1 MPSKQKKGAQKN
13 TNAPQERVPLQSNT
27 NTDLEDSNDLNE
39 SAINTSSIS
48 IAPEWNTLNT
58 QDPTAFDPNN
68 DDPSSKSIF
77 FDTNN
82 DELLTGLFDGYSW
95 CSISEYLNDHDKQTI
110 KIASQLTV
118 ENAKDTGIVHF
129 TCYDTISL
137 STELASIYQFVIQ
150 LIQSTNNSD
159 VDPVYPWNLIYPQ
172 SKATGLPTPSG
183 NGLYLIK
190 LYFCGQWRAI
200 LIDDKVPMFEGKV
213 LFPNIEDTNE
223 LWPQLL
229 TKAILKLLILSN
241 RLEQELSVPLIVQLL
256 TANKVTTDV
265 AHVNSSIS
273 YKYIT
278 KSVQETDEK
287 SDEQWPVVLAN
298 IEEWNTQNVSNAF
311 IASDTVDQQSQKC
324 WAIMD
329 CPSHDATQNVYDVWS
344 NTKTFSNDMAVMIAT
359 SNEPNPDSV
368 DVIVQ
373 IDCLDTNLSEKVQ
386 IFMYDQANNIKKAIQ
401 ITQMAHGFA
410 SFVVRVVPSQIYL
423 IQVDGNTSYSVT
435 VYWDSQCSEVSIAPR
450 FGDENIWNLIDY
462 NMIEIASESKYL
474 AASQA
479 FVLFN
484 IHLVVLSQQCHMI
497 FHCVFD
503 DESLSNSLVFYCVN
517 LDNHCT
523 KLIPNL
529 NLSTLNLE
537 PNQNGYSLVAFARP
551 TQVIK
556 SSKYEIKLLYKG
568 DVKQNTI
575 EMQSSL
581 DFQID
586 YKQNYDVTLMKDE
599 IICDSASNA
608 EYIFM
613 FCEVC
618 FMTNGDDYGE
628 FGKIIEFT
636 NRDTGDI
643 VAQYAS
649 TQSIVYVP
657 QIMMTNQK
665 PSKWFVIKLD
675 KTNAG
680 SNPKQLFEDNSVQC
694 MVRIISNVS
703 VRLFPDNSQQ
713 IQFDQIK
720 QSWQVAKGRAEEAS
734 QSRQKYLQNRAD
746 TAAVTVEE
754 TQNKDAVVVNDEF
767 WQKDGRIK
775 NTLLQK
781 STRNI
786 QNEQQFRASQSTE
799 INDHNTYIQTVQNE
813 SFQNIQTFTSNDLKE
828 RGELRSERLEWNQ
841 ILSEMNVLNNGMKV
855 NFDNF
860 KQILTTFH
868 DELNTMIQESAT
880 AEPSKK
886 GKSKAKTTKPSTNDM
901 IFPLDI
907 SKLIEHC
914 EKMEQNIPQWVYGD
928 AITACN
934 GEMYSILCEMYGQ
947 MNAQFAEFVN
957 HIKTTL
963 KGKENDVFSEYSEKY
978 IELCSEIL
986 QQINTVIKW
995 KASANWEAKLQDM
1008 QSKCESITIDSVFAK
1023 LQSIISMDEA
1033 NGNPS
1038 KDDRTETENEN
1049 ENESSSMN
1057 LEMMK
1062 ECLDAI
1068 PFASESKRNVII
1080 KQRTI
1085 ELNQNYTEYI
1095 QNIERLIQHNPE

>member
-118 ENAKDTGIVHF
+118 ENAKDTGIVNLS
-129 TCYDTISL
+129 CSDAISL

-159 VDPVYPWNLIYPQ
+159 DIYPWNLIYPQ
-172 SKATGLPTPSG
+172 SKETGLPTPSD
-183 NGLYLIK
+183 NGLYFIK
-190 LYFCGQWRAI
+190 LFFCGQWRAV
-200 LIDDKVPMFEGKV
+200 LIDDKVPMFDGKL
-213 LFPNIEDTNE
+213 LFPNIADTDE

-241 RLEQELSVPLIVQLL
+241 RLMQDLCAPLIVQLL

-734 QSRQKYLQNRAD
+734 LARQKYLQNRS
-746 TAAVTVEE
+746 VEE
-754 TQNKDAVVVNDEF
+754 TQNKDAMVVNDEF
-767 WQKDGRIK
+767 WSSQ
-775 NTLLQK
+775 
-781 STRNI
+781 NI
-786 QNEQQFRASQSTE
+786 ENEQRFRARQNTQ
-799 INDHNTYIQTVQNE
+799 INDHNTFIQTVQKE
-813 SFQNIQTFTSNDLKE
+813 SFQNIQTFASNDLKE

-841 ILSEMNVLNNGMKV
+841 TLTQMDE
-855 NFDNF
+855 
-860 KQILTTFH
+860 ILTTFH
-868 DELNTMIQESAT
+868 EELT
-880 AEPSKK
+880 
-886 GKSKAKTTKPSTNDM
+886 
-901 IFPLDI
+901 FPFDI
-907 SKLIEHC
+907 PKLMEHC
-914 EKMEQNIPQWVYGD
+914 QKMEQNVPEWVYGD
-928 AITACN
+928 AVSACH
-934 GEMYSILCEMYGQ
+934 GEMYSILYETC
-947 MNAQFAEFVN
+947 AHFV
-957 HIKTTL
+957 
-963 KGKENDVFSEYSEKY
+963 KENDALKYSDKY
-978 IELCSEIL
+978 IELCSQML
-986 QQINTVIKW
+986 QQVNAVIQW
-995 KASANWEAKLQDM
+995 KASANVCKAKLQDM
-1008 QSKCESITIDSVFAK
+1008 QHRCEGIMVDSVFAK
-1023 LQSIISMDEA
+1023 LQSVISMDEA
-1033 NGNPS
+1033 NSN
-1038 KDDRTETENEN
+1038 D
-1049 ENESSSMN
+1049 NESTSMN
-1057 LEMMK
+1057 LQMMK

-1068 PFASESKRNVII
+1068 QFTSESKRNVII
-1080 KQRTI
+1080 KQHTI
-1085 ELNQNYTEYI
+1085 ELNHNYTEYI
-1095 QNIERLIQHNPE
+1095 RNVERLIQQ